1 MRKIERWRFLGII
14 IVALWKRRGDGR
26 VGGGGG
32 SGPSSLLIYW
42 DKMLMMLS
50 VVWTHGGKVI
60 NIGLVLGF
68 VVLASGLNTH

>member
-1 MRKIERWRFLGII
+1 MAGKGKVEIW
-14 IVALWKRRGDGR
+14 
-26 VGGGGG
+26 GGGG